1 MDDILAK
8 HLAKKLLFK
17 ENKNSV
23 IQKQNKKSNFYNYKL
38 IEGKYDINTE
48 KGLIISEKI
57 GIWKNKDVVTVN
69 QNNFVV
75 MESSNT
81 MIPLNHLSKE
91 EFESNFVSAE
101 KIKKKPIIIESNQ
114 TFSQASKKEEKISKP
129 SIKVEKEK
137 KYEPIKEIEVPTKK
151 EEPKFIQKVKEPE
164 EVSTQKYVDDIK
176 TSTNSK
182 NIEEDAEEDAETKS
196 FFDLLE
202 KKKDDPRVKK
212 FFNYHADHM
221 KKEFSQIIEKFKTT
235 QLARAMESG
244 GGTNAVQYANGGTMN
259 GTLTVTEQIVGELV
273 TDTSGRQ
280 LVYKRSFN
288 IIGNGTDN
296 EFTFTHNFN
305 TKDILISVYDSNNYG
320 LVTISSVNIDDNNT
334 RISFPNILNIGE
346 NYRVILMA

>member
-17 ENKNSV
+17 ENSV
-23 IQKQNKKSNFYNYKL
+23 IQQNKKTNFYNYKL
-38 IEGKYDINTE
+38 IDGKYYINAE
-48 KGLIISEKI
+48 NGVLVSEKI
-57 GIWKNKDVVTVN
+57 GVWKNKDVITVN
-69 QNNFVV
+69 EDKFVV

-81 MIPLNHLSKE
+81 IIPLNHLSKE

-101 KIKKKPIIIESNQ
+101 KIKNKSPIVKS
-114 TFSQASKKEEKISKP
+114 TPKFSQTTRKEETNIKSTKITP
-129 SIKVEKEK
+129 DI
-137 KYEPIKEIEVPTKK
+137 T
-151 EEPKFIQKVKEPE
+151 QKLKRPE
-164 EVSTQKYVDDIK
+164 EVSTQKYVDDLR
-176 TSTNSK
+176 TSSNSK
-182 NIEEDAEEDAETKS
+182 NVEEDAEEDAETKS

-244 GGTNAVQYANGGTMN
+244 GGTNAVQYANGGTMTGN
-259 GTLTVTEQIVGELV
+259 LTVTEQIVGQTI

-280 LVYKRSFN
+280 LIYKKTFD
-288 IIGNGTDN
+288 ITGNGSDN
-296 EFTFTHNFN
+296 EFTFAHNFN
-305 TKDILISVYDSNNYG
+305 TKDILINVYDSNTFS
-320 LVTISSVNIDDNNT
+320 LITISSINIDNNNT
-334 RISFPNILNIGE
+334 KISFPNILNIGE

>member
-8 HLAKKLLFK
+8 HLAKNLLFK

-23 IQKQNKKSNFYNYKL
+23 IQKQNKKRDFYNYKL
-38 IEGKYDINTE
+38 IEGKYYINAE
-48 KGLIISEKI
+48 SGIFVSEKI
-57 GIWKNKDVVTVN
+57 GIWKNKDVVSVN
-69 QNNFVV
+69 GNKFVV

-91 EFESNFVSAE
+91 EFESNFVSSE
-101 KIKKKPIIIESNQ
+101 NIKKRSPDVNSNSTFLQ
-114 TFSQASKKEEKISKP
+114 TSKKEKTSKT
-129 SIKVEKEK
+129 SQT
-137 KYEPIKEIEVPTKK
+137 EVTPTK
-151 EEPKFIQKVKEPE
+151 ELPKVIQRKKAPE
-164 EVSTQKYVDDIK
+164 EISTKQYIKDIK

-182 NIEEDAEEDAETKS
+182 NVEEDAEEDAETKS

-212 FFNYHADHM
+212 FFNYHADAM
-221 KKEFSQIIEKFKTT
+221 KKEFTQIIEKVKTS
-235 QLARAMESG
+235 QFARAMESG

-259 GTLTVTEQIVGELV
+259 GNLTVTEQIIGDIV

-280 LVYKRSFN
+280 LVYKKTFN
-288 IIGNGTDN
+288 IIGNGTDD

-305 TKDILISVYDSNNYG
+305 TKDILINVYDSNNYA
-320 LVTISSVNIDDNNT
+320 LVTISSINIDNNNT
-334 RISFPNILNIGE
+334 KISFPNILNVGE